1 MSAITSRHRS
11 TTVFE
16 SVSYVVLTVLMLALG
31 VVGTLLLALQVLF
44 SVPSGLYGVAYLLI
58 AALAFALRGKNP
70 LV

>member
-1 MSAITSRHRS
+1 
-11 TTVFE
+11 
-16 SVSYVVLTVLMLALG
+16 VSYVVLTVLMLALG